1 MSKKKYILLV
11 EDNRDDVDLTIMAL
25 EKCDIINEVK
35 VAGDGDEAL
44 SMLYDTEEDPELPAL
59 VLLDINMPK
68 INGFEVLKEIR
79 GNERTRRLPVVI
91 LTSSREEQDI
101 HRGYDLGANS
111 YIRKP
116 VGFESFVEA
125 VRDLGRY
132 WLIWNESPV

>member
-1 MSKKKYILLV
+1 MNKKKHILLV

-25 EKCDIINEVK
+25 EKCDIVNEVK
-35 VAGDGDEAL
+35 VARDGDEAL
-44 SMLYDTEEDPELPAL
+44 SMLYDTEEEPELPVL

-91 LTSSREEQDI
+91 LTSSREVQDI

-125 VRDLGRY
+125 VRNLGRY
-132 WLIWNESPV
+132 WLKWNESPV